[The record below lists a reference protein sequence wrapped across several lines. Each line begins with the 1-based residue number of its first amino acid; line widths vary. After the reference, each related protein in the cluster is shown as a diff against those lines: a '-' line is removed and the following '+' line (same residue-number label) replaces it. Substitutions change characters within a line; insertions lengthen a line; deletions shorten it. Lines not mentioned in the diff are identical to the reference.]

1 MMIYSGNGGY
11 VTCFCILLHFLY
23 NAKMDDAPTYSASQ
37 FARSF
42 AEIQLRAQKEPVA
55 VKNHGRVTGY
65 FVSKDEFEALQ
76 RLKALRG
83 RARGPGDF
91 TKAELKK
98 LTQTEMDPRH
108 APLDRLLRK

>member
-1 MMIYSGNGGY
+1 MTDI
-11 VTCFCILLHFLY
+11 
-23 NAKMDDAPTYSASQ
+23 PTYSASQ

-42 AEIQLRAQKEPVA
+42 AEIQLRAQTEPVA

-65 FVSKDEFEALQ
+65 FVSKAEFEGLL

-83 RARGPGDF
+83 RARGVEDLS
-91 TKAELKK
+91 KAELNK
-98 LTQTEMDPRH
+98 LAKSEMSARH